1 MLIAI
6 MVILILIQLIAL
18 LFVVWQFGVAGLG
31 LIQNRQQPGPSE
43 PKNSF
48 AIFVC
53 AHNEENAIPAL
64 LDSLEMLDYPKAL
77 YHTYVFADHC
87 TDRTAEVAASYRGVT
102 VMRRDEG
109 PQNGKGDVLACA
121 RGLIIMQDN
130 DIRRKDN
137 AGFY

>member
-64 LDSLEMLDYPKAL
+64 LDSLEMLISFLLAFSTVPVFEIGKAI
-77 YHTYVFADHC
+77 HRAV
-87 TDRTAEVAASYRGVT
+87 
-102 VMRRDEG
+102 
-109 PQNGKGDVLACA
+109 
-121 RGLIIMQDN
+121 
-130 DIRRKDN
+130 RKKKE
-137 AGFY
+137 A